1 MEELFWSVAF
11 LELGASQPPAAGGT
25 GERGGSAY
33 SSKHLK
39 KLFLDR
45 DSVIFTAPP
54 PPDGLLSFYRKTKI
68 RRTLMIY
75 TWWRRV
81 CLLVQCH
88 SRVAVLPNALADY

>member
-11 LELGASQPPAAGGT
+11 LSLGASQLPAAGGT

-68 RRTLMIY
+68 RRTNQLQ
-75 TWWRRV
+75 TGNRKGLQTR
-81 CLLVQCH
+81 
-88 SRVAVLPNALADY
+88 P